1 MFTVESLETALRV
14 WLTELFLES
23 MESCSPDS
31 LPLSAGT
38 KAAAGHVGEAH
49 CQMAGV
55 VER

>member
-1 MFTVESLETALRV
+1 MLTVESLEAALCI

-31 LPLSAGT
+31 LPLSAGVKT
-38 KAAAGHVGEAH
+38 AAGRVGEAH
-49 CQMAGV
+49 CQVAGV